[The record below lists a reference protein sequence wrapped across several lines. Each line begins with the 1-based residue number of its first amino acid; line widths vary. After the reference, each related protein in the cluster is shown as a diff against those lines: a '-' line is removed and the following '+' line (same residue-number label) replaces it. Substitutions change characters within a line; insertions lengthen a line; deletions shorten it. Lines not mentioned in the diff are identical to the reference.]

1 MMMVLGIVAITLT
14 CASVAAGISLIVFV
28 MMPDIR
34 RIWRRIKL
42 EEKKRKEAEKK
53 RTETTAKVIKLSMY
67 TYDRN
72 RKLVNLG
79 EYSPRTS
86 KRT

>member
-53 RTETTAKVIKLSMY
+53 RTETTA
-67 TYDRN
+67 R
-72 RKLVNLG
+72 
-79 EYSPRTS
+79 
-86 KRT
+86 